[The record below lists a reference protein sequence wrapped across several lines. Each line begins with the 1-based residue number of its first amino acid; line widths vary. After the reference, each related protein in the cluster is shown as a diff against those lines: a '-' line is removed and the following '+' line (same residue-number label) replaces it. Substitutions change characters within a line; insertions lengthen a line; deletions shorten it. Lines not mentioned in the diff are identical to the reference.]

1 MEKLIVTEEFYIDP
15 RLQEEIEQQ
24 LLELSGG
31 VPSLRDELGLPAG
44 GRDSDGMPGTLQCVS
59 GCVCIYDDCGGG

>member
-24 LLELSGG
+24 LLELPI
-31 VPSLRDELGLPAG
+31 VQYAWLPAKELTFSENVRKICREECLVT
-44 GRDSDGMPGTLQCVS
+44 GRAGPARRRS
-59 GCVCIYDDCGGG
+59 GQ

>member
-24 LLELSGG
+24 LLELPI
-31 VPSLRDELGLPAG
+31 VQYAWLPAKELTFSENV
-44 GRDSDGMPGTLQCVS
+44 RKICREE
-59 GCVCIYDDCGGG
+59 

>member
-24 LLELSGG
+24 LLELPI
-31 VPSLRDELGLPAG
+31 VQYAWLPAKELIFSENV
-44 GRDSDGMPGTLQCVS
+44 RKICR
-59 GCVCIYDDCGGG
+59 

>member
-24 LLELSGG
+24 LLELPI
-31 VPSLRDELGLPAG
+31 VQYAWLPAKELTFSENVRKICREECPRY
-44 GRDSDGMPGTLQCVS
+44 GRAGPARRRS
-59 GCVCIYDDCGGG
+59 GQ